1 MKLLLYFLIILIFLR
16 FTYSFIL
23 PKTSTL
29 SLTQRLAATEILDE
43 TSVLQYINQKCQSL
57 QRPLFNSTVVEMKKM
72 SKNELK
78 FFSRTTFNSTN
89 DYFESILREGYN
101 EGNNNPF
108 EVGLVVSLGT
118 SLIFTSVILP
128 FLQLDSSLKN
138 GIGLLFLTLPFL
150 FMGVSTLLPGLIIDL
165 NTRLFQNKGKYD
177 VRDRLCVHEA
187 GHLLVGY
194 LCGYPV
200 LRYQIDKGATGASL
214 TIATTILDRS
224 TIASTAGRLLTISMA
239 GIIAESLHYGDAIG
253 GREDF
258 PIAFQV
264 LNAYSTILPQKLT
277 VTKDGKKVMENALDD
292 EDMNEYFRGAVA
304 KALVLLRLYRDKLD
318 LLAGAISEGR
328 SIYECIDIIEA

>member
-1 MKLLLYFLIILIFLR
+1 MRLLLCFLLILLGYSR
-16 FTYSFIL
+16 SFIL
-23 PKTSTL
+23 PKASTL
-29 SLTQRLAATEILDE
+29 SLTKRLAAAEILDD
-43 TSVLQYINQKCQSL
+43 TSVLQYINQKCQTL

-72 SKNELK
+72 SKSELK
-78 FFSRTTFNSTN
+78 FFTRTTFNSTN
-89 DYFESILREGYN
+89 DYFESILREGYKK
-101 EGNNNPF
+101 ESNNNPF

-118 SLIFTSVILP
+118 SSIFTSAILP
-128 FLQLDSSLKN
+128 FLQLDNSLKN

-150 FMGVSTLLPGLIIDL
+150 YMGVSTLSPGLIIDL
-165 NTRLFQNKGKYD
+165 NTRLFQNKDNYD
-177 VRDRLCVHEA
+177 VRDRLCIHEA

-277 VTKDGKKVMENALDD
+277 VTKDGKRVMANPLDD